1 MIDLDVKCDQL
12 VSGKPLVLEIQAEPD
27 DCAALAKR
35 FDWISVANLMARI
48 KLKAIAKDA
57 FHVSGK
63 IEAAIIQKCRVTEN
77 PVPESLIIDVD
88 ERFAII
94 EDDTEVSEAE
104 IDPMAVSVEAVVNGV
119 IPVGEMIAQLIG
131 LEASPWPRDASAD
144 EYLVRDEL
152 DPTNPFAS
160 LAELK
165 KKL

>member
-1 MIDLDVKCDQL
+1 MIDLTVKCDQL
-12 VSGKPLVLEIQAEPD
+12 ASGKPLVKKIEATPSE
-27 DCAALAKR
+27 CVALAQR
-35 FDWISVANLMARI
+35 FDWISVASLVAEI

-63 IEAAIIQKCRVTEN
+63 IEAAIIQRCRVTDN
-77 PVPESLIIDVD
+77 PVPESLMIDVD

-94 EDDTEVSEAE
+94 DEDTDLEVTE
-104 IDPMAVSVEAVVNGV
+104 INPMAVSVEAVVNGA
-119 IPVGEMIAQLIG
+119 IPVGEMIAQLVG
-131 LEASPWPRDASAD
+131 LEASPWPRDAAAD
-144 EYLVRDEL
+144 QHMLRDEN